1 MHNLPH
7 ARMRAVYPADAFA
20 KAFLAISVQYV
31 EWIIVRYRVLVAVY
45 YFKQAF
51 VMFYL

>member
-7 ARMRAVYPADAFA
+7 AKMRAVYSVDAFA
-20 KAFLAISVQYV
+20 KAFLAISLQYV
-31 EWIIVRYRVLVAVY
+31 EWIIVWYRVLVAVY

-51 VMFYL
+51 VMFYV